1 MKINPVVPLRE
12 RVPLL
17 ADGGLELAVGSS
29 TGDLIAGQNI
39 AEESIPSATSGS
51 IGSESRLF

>member
-1 MKINPVVPLRE
+1 MKINPIVPLRE
-12 RVPLL
+12 WVLLL

-29 TGDLIAGQNI
+29 TGDLIAGHNI

-51 IGSESRLF
+51 IGSEIC